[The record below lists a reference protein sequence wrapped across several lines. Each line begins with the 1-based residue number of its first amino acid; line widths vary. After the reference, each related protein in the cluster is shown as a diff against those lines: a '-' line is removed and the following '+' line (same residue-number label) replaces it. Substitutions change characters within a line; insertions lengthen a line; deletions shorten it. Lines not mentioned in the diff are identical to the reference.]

1 MAAANLMTMFHIH
14 KRLVNSAVYW
24 SWIFN
29 FLRLGSALL
38 LLPLVLHKLS
48 TADLGMYYVLLSLA
62 GLSQLVD
69 FGFGQTIGRFITY
82 AMGGAREIQAQGL
95 PLPGNSHTP
104 NYTLL
109 WELLAATRT
118 IYRYLT
124 LAVFIIVGIWGTYMV
139 ELRIH
144 ETSSVF
150 ITRLAWAATLAG
162 TMFDI
167 YANWWCVYLRSL
179 NEVLAAARISVLV
192 MVVRLAVAAGLL
204 CAGAGLLSLPIAA
217 VLSDGLQRWL
227 ARSRCLVL
235 LKNQPTP
242 DKIEVKKIFKV
253 IWPNTWRVGV
263 LLFSGYLTVNANT
276 VICLWAFG
284 LAANAKYGL
293 SLQLMSIASTM
304 AAVWVNVKHPLLG
317 QYLARHNL
325 ASVRQILW
333 PRLWLQ
339 NLTFLVL
346 AAGVVLCGSLLLQWV
361 GGGKEILSMGWLA
374 ILMLYT
380 LLYLQYV
387 TWTTLMATGNNLA
400 YMWPTVATNVLS
412 LILSLLLVHFTT
424 LGLGALVLGPLLAGV
439 IFNYWYWPAYAVKDI
454 GTTLF
459 HFLFVGPKIK
469 SGSLPQAN

>member
-1 MAAANLMTMFHIH
+1 MTMFRIYQ
-14 KRLVNSAVYW
+14 RLVNSAVYW
-24 SWIFN
+24 SWVFN
-29 FLRLGSALL
+29 FLRLASGLL

-48 TADLGMYYVLLSLA
+48 TPDLGMYYVLLSLA
-62 GLSQLVD
+62 ALSQLVD
-69 FGFGQTIGRFITY
+69 FGFGETIARFVTY

-95 PLPGNSHTP
+95 PKPGGSGDTP

-109 WELLAATRT
+109 WELLAATRL

-124 LAVFIIVGIWGTYMV
+124 LAVFVIVGIWGTYMV

-192 MVVRLAVAAGLL
+192 MVVRLAVAAGLF
-204 CAGAGLLSLPIAA
+204 CVGAGLLSLPIAA

-227 ARSRCLVL
+227 ARSRCLAL
-235 LKNQPTP
+235 LKNQPPP
-242 DKIEVKKIFKV
+242 DKIEVKKIFKI

-263 LLFSGYLTVNANT
+263 SLFSGYLTLNANT
-276 VICLWAFG
+276 AICLWAFG
-284 LAANAKYGL
+284 LAANARYGL
-293 SLQLMSIASTM
+293 SLQLMNIASTM
-304 AAVWVNVKHPLLG
+304 AAVWFTVKRPLIG
-317 QYLARHNL
+317 QYLARHDL
-325 ASVRQILW
+325 AAVRQILW

-339 NLTFLVL
+339 NLTFLFL

-374 ILMLYT
+374 ILMLYAF
-380 LLYLQYV
+380 LYLQFV
-387 TWTTLMATGNNLA
+387 TWGTLMATGNNLA

-412 LILSLLLVHFTT
+412 LMLSLLLVHFTT

-439 IFNYWYWPAYAVKDI
+439 LFNFWYWPAYAAKDI
-454 GTTLF
+454 GTTLS
-459 HFLFVGPKIK
+459 HFLFLGPKGK
-469 SGSLPQAN
+469 VVNHGS

>member
-1 MAAANLMTMFHIH
+1 MTMLRIH
-14 KRLVNSAVYW
+14 KRLINSAVFW

-29 FLRLGSALL
+29 FVRLASGII

-62 GLSQLVD
+62 ALSALID
-69 FGFGQTIGRFITY
+69 FGFGETIGRFITY

-95 PLPGNSHTP
+95 PKPGNSDTP

-109 WELLAATRT
+109 WELLAATRV

-124 LAVFIIVGIWGTYMV
+124 LAVLIIVGIWGTYMV

-144 ETSSVF
+144 ETSSPL

-179 NEVLAAARISVLV
+179 NEVRAAARISVLV

-204 CAGAGLLSLPIAA
+204 CGGAGLLSLPIAA

-227 ARSRCLVL
+227 ARARCLAL
-235 LKNQPTP
+235 LKNYPP
-242 DKIEVKKIFKV
+242 PGKIEVKKIFKI
-253 IWPNTWRVGV
+253 IWPNTWRVGI
-263 LLFSGYLTVNANT
+263 LAFSGYLTVNANIA
-276 VICLWAFG
+276 ICLGVFG
-284 LAANAKYGL
+284 LTANAKYGL
-293 SLQLMSIASTM
+293 SLQLMNIASTM
-304 AAVWVNVKHPLLG
+304 AAVWVNVKRPLMG
-317 QYLARHNL
+317 QYLARHDQ

-339 NLTFLVL
+339 NITFLFL
-346 AAGVVLCGSLLLQWV
+346 AAGVVFCGAMLLQWV
-361 GGGKEILSMGWLA
+361 GGGKEILSVDWLA

-380 LLYLQYV
+380 FLSLQYT
-387 TWTTLMATGNNLA
+387 TWTTLMATGNNLT
-400 YMWPTVATNVLS
+400 YLWPTVATNVLS
-412 LILSLLLVHFTT
+412 LILSLLLVYFTK

-439 IFNYWYWPAYAVKDI
+439 IFNYWYWPAYAAKEI
-454 GTTLF
+454 GTTLC
-459 HFLFVGPKIK
+459 HFLFLGPKVK
-469 SGSLPQAN
+469 SGS

>member
-1 MAAANLMTMFHIH
+1 MTMFRIYQ
-14 KRLVNSAVYW
+14 RLVNSAVYW
-24 SWIFN
+24 SWFFN
-29 FLRLGSALL
+29 FLRLASGLL

-48 TADLGMYYVLLSLA
+48 TPDLGMYYVLLSLA
-62 GLSQLVD
+62 ALSQLVD
-69 FGFGQTIGRFITY
+69 FGFGETIARFVTY

-95 PLPGNSHTP
+95 PKPGGSGDTP

-109 WELLAATRT
+109 WELLAATRL

-124 LAVFIIVGIWGTYMV
+124 LAVFVIVGIWGTYMV

-192 MVVRLAVAAGLL
+192 MVVRLAVAAGLF
-204 CAGAGLLSLPIAA
+204 CVGAGLLSLPIAA

-227 ARSRCLVL
+227 ARSRCLAL
-235 LKNQPTP
+235 LKNQPPP
-242 DKIEVKKIFKV
+242 DKIEVKKIFKI

-263 LLFSGYLTVNANT
+263 SLFSGYLTLNANT
-276 VICLWAFG
+276 AICLWAFG
-284 LAANAKYGL
+284 LAANARYGL
-293 SLQLMSIASTM
+293 SLQLMNIASTM
-304 AAVWVNVKHPLLG
+304 AAVWFTVKRPLIG
-317 QYLARHNL
+317 QYLARHDL
-325 ASVRQILW
+325 AAVRQILW

-339 NLTFLVL
+339 NLTLLFL
-346 AAGVVLCGSLLLQWV
+346 AAGVVFCGSWLLQWV

-374 ILMLYT
+374 ILMLYAF
-380 LLYLQYV
+380 LYLQFV
-387 TWTTLMATGNNLA
+387 TWGTLMATGNNLA

-412 LILSLLLVHFTT
+412 LMLSLLLVHFTT

-439 IFNYWYWPAYAVKDI
+439 LFNFWYWPAYAAKDI
-454 GTTLF
+454 GTTLS
-459 HFLFVGPKIK
+459 HFLFLGPKGK
-469 SGSLPQAN
+469 VVNHGS